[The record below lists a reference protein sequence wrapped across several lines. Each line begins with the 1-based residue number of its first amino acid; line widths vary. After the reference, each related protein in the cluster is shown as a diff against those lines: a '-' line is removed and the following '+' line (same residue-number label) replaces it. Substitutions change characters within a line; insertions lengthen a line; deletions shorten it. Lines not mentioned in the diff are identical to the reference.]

1 MSLRNN
7 TVRYFLLL
15 SVFGLAAI
23 GCQKM
28 SRPALGDYPKDTNP
42 PGGPLKFYAAL
53 DGSAVDSIRANF
65 GIVQDANFVDG
76 VSQKAMQPDY
86 SKKGYISFPS
96 ANDFSTV
103 SDFSISLWL
112 NATLDQKDH
121 NNADGILAF
130 GNSKN
135 FWGNVTIFADH
146 ETSTSD
152 SMILKF
158 HFNSANNSDNW
169 QAQYA
174 GDKRLPH
181 MYDGNWHNI
190 TITYNATSSV
200 FTLYRDGVQFDQM
213 TMSPGIK
220 FENPSQLVLG
230 GFQEAVGIVDNY
242 GNNSWMAPFPGK
254 IDQVRLYGVTL
265 SASDVSTIYNTRH

>member
-1 MSLRNN
+1 MNHRNKII
-7 TVRYFLLL
+7 RYILLL
-15 SVFGLAAI
+15 SVFGLGAF

-28 SRPALGDYPKDTNP
+28 DRPTLGDYPKDTNP

-76 VSQKAMQPDY
+76 VSQKAMQADY

-96 ANDFSTV
+96 ANDFGSS
-103 SDFSISLWL
+103 SDFSISLWI
-112 NATLDQKDH
+112 NATIDQKDH

-146 ETSTSD
+146 EASTSD

-174 GDKRLPH
+174 GDKRIPH

-190 TITYNATSSV
+190 VITYNASSSL
-200 FTLYRDGVQFDQM
+200 FTLYIDGAQYDQM
-213 TMSPGIK
+213 TMNPGIK
-220 FENPSQLVLG
+220 FENSSQLVVG
-230 GFQEAVGIVDNY
+230 GFQEAVGIVSDY
-242 GNNSWMAPFPGK
+242 PSNSWMAPFPGK
-254 IDQVRLYGVTL
+254 IDQVRLYGTTL
-265 SASDVSTIYNTRH
+265 SAGDVTGIYTSRH